1 MPPFLH
7 STDLAKL
14 SVLITYL
21 DVKTSCT
28 RAPHVIGDS
37 TSVTFTVS
45 HNKVQRSGRAQHQVN
60 EDPCSSKREM
70 LFVSVTTSS
79 SVWPQCREHVFAW
92 PIKKIVEN
100 SMRWKKEE
108 EETVAT
114 ETSCFPLSFWACSRS
129 VWAWPQRE
137 GEINS
142 AGVVQQRNEAR
153 KIKSGLLMRAFG
165 WVTLTAT
172 GESRRLLSFHY

>member
-7 STDLAKL
+7 STDLAEF
-14 SVLITYL
+14 SVLITHL

-45 HNKVQRSGRAQHQVN
+45 HNKVQRSGRVQHQVN

-79 SVWPQCREHVFAW
+79 SV
-92 PIKKIVEN
+92 
-100 SMRWKKEE
+100 
-108 EETVAT
+108 
-114 ETSCFPLSFWACSRS
+114 
-129 VWAWPQRE
+129 
-137 GEINS
+137 
-142 AGVVQQRNEAR
+142 
-153 KIKSGLLMRAFG
+153 
-165 WVTLTAT
+165 
-172 GESRRLLSFHY
+172 